1 MKKRQPVQRPW
12 GAIQGQRGSPLLTT
26 LKEGIVGERVGT
38 TRGRVLVRHGED
50 AETGQT
56 KRDTA

>member
-1 MKKRQPVQRPW
+1 MGK
-12 GAIQGQRGSPLLTT
+12 
-26 LKEGIVGERVGT
+26 RVGT